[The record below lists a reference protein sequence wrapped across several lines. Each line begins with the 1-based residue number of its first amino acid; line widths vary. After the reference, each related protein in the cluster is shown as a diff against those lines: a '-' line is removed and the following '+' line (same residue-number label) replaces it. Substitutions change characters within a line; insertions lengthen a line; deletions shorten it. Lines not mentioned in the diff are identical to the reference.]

1 MIADNAI
8 YVDGRRAAEQPSSL
22 QETYEALRQ
31 LDDGVAWID
40 LYKPTQEE
48 FESVAQQL
56 ELPPRVIEDAIKPQQ
71 RPKLVRYGD
80 SLFVVLKTAR
90 YLDEPEKVEFSEAHV
105 LVGKDLI
112 VTARYEEIPA
122 LDEVR
127 RRLEGE
133 PELLRQG
140 LRQGPQPIL
149 HVLHEIMD
157 QIVDDYEPVL
167 EGLGT
172 DIQEVEGEVFGG
184 NPAVSQRIYELS
196 RELAQFQRATSPLAR
211 ALERVTESDE
221 HDIDPEVR
229 SYLRD
234 LHERVLRVK
243 EPTEGFRDML
253 SDILVVNLTLISV
266 RQNDQTKKI
275 SAWAAILI
283 VPTVIAGIYGMNF
296 DYMPE
301 LHWTF
306 GYPFALALIVSICVC
321 LYAVFKHVEW
331 L

>member
-8 YVDGRRAAEQPSSL
+8 YVDGRRAAQQPSSL

-40 LYKPTQEE
+40 LYKPTLEE
-48 FESVAQQL
+48 VAREL
-56 ELPPRVIEDAIKPQQ
+56 ELPPRVIVDAIKPQQ

-90 YLDEPEKVEFSEAHV
+90 YLDEPEKVEFSELHV
-105 LVGKDLI
+105 LEGKGFI
-112 VTARYEEIPA
+112 VTVRYEEIPA
-122 LDEVR
+122 LEEVR

-140 LRQGPQPIL
+140 PQPI
-149 HVLHEIMD
+149 LHEIMD

-172 DIQEVEGEVFGG
+172 DIQEVEVEVFGG
-184 NPAVSQRIYELS
+184 NEDVSQRIYELS
-196 RELAQFQRATSPLAR
+196 RELVQFQRATSPLER
-211 ALERVTESDE
+211 ALDRGAERDE
-221 HDIDPEVR
+221 HDIDPELR
-229 SYLRD
+229 SYLRE
-234 LHERVLRVK
+234 LHDRVLRVV

-253 SDILVVNLTLISV
+253 SDILVVNLTLIGV

-283 VPTVIAGIYGMNF
+283 VPTLITGIYGMNF
-296 DYMPE
+296 DFMPE

-306 GYPFALALIVSICVC
+306 GYPLALALMVSISVG
-321 LYAVFKHVEW
+321 LYAVFRHVRW

>member
-1 MIADNAI
+1 MIAHNAI
-8 YVDGRRAAEQPSSL
+8 YVDGRRAAQQPSSL

-40 LYKPTQEE
+40 LYKPTQQE
-48 FESVAQQL
+48 FESVAQEL
-56 ELPPRVIEDAIKPQQ
+56 ALPPRAIEGAIKPQQ

-80 SLFVVLKTAR
+80 SLFVVLKAAR
-90 YLDEPEKVEFSEAHV
+90 YLDEAEKVDFSEIHV
-105 LVGKDLI
+105 LVGKDFI
-112 VTARYEEIPA
+112 VTVFYEKIPA
-122 LDEVR
+122 LGEVH

-140 LRQGPQPIL
+140 PQPIL
-149 HVLHEIMD
+149 HEIID

-172 DIQEVEGEVFGG
+172 NIQEVEGEVFGG
-184 NPAVSQRIYELS
+184 NAGVSQRIYELS
-196 RELAQFQRATSPLAR
+196 RELVQFQGAISPLAR
-211 ALERVTESDE
+211 VLERIAESDE
-221 HDIDPEVR
+221 HDIDPELR

-234 LHERVLRVK
+234 LHDRVLRAE
-243 EPTEGFRDML
+243 EPTKAFRDML
-253 SDILVVNLTLISV
+253 SDILVVNLTLISI

-283 VPTVIAGIYGMNF
+283 VPTLIAGIYGMNF
-296 DYMPE
+296 DVMPE
-301 LHWTF
+301 THWPL
-306 GYPFALALIVSICVC
+306 GYPFALALMVSISAG
-321 LYAVFKHVEW
+321 LYAVFKHVKW

>member
-1 MIADNAI
+1 MIAHNAI
-8 YVDGRRAAEQPSSL
+8 YVDGRRAAQRPSSL
-22 QETYEALRQ
+22 QETYQALRH

-40 LYKPTQEE
+40 LYKPTQQE
-48 FESVAQQL
+48 FESVAQEL
-56 ELPPRVIEDAIKPQQ
+56 ALPPRAIESAIKPQQ

-90 YLDEPEKVEFSEAHV
+90 YLDEAQKVEFSEIHV
-105 LVGKDLI
+105 VVGKDFI
-112 VTARYEEIPA
+112 VTVFYEEIPD
-122 LDEVR
+122 LGEVH
-127 RRLEGE
+127 RRLEGK
-133 PELLRQG
+133 PEL
-140 LRQGPQPIL
+140 LRQGPQPI
-149 HVLHEIMD
+149 LHEIMD

-167 EGLGT
+167 EGLET

-184 NPAVSQRIYELS
+184 NAGVSQRIYELS
-196 RELAQFQRATSPLAR
+196 RELVQFQRATSPLAR
-211 ALERVTESDE
+211 ALERIAQSDE

-234 LHERVLRVK
+234 LHDRVLRVK
-243 EPTEGFRDML
+243 EPAEGFRDML
-253 SDILVVNLTLISV
+253 SDILVVNLTLFSV

-283 VPTVIAGIYGMNF
+283 VPTLIAGIYGMNF

-301 LHWTF
+301 LHWTL
-306 GYPFALALIVSICVC
+306 GYPFALALMVMICVS

>member
-8 YVDGRRAAEQPSSL
+8 YVDGRRAAKQPSSL
-22 QETYEALRQ
+22 QETYEYLRQ
-31 LDDGVAWID
+31 LDNGVAWID
-40 LYKPTQEE
+40 LYKPTQGE
-48 FESVAQQL
+48 FESVAQEL

-105 LVGKDLI
+105 LVGKDFI
-112 VTARYEEIPA
+112 VTVRYEEIPA
-122 LDEVR
+122 LEEVR

-133 PELLRQG
+133 PGL

-149 HVLHEIMD
+149 REIMS

-172 DIQEVEGEVFGG
+172 DIQEVEVEVFGE
-184 NPAVSQRIYELS
+184 NAEVSQRIYELS
-196 RELAQFQRATSPLAR
+196 RELVQFQRATSPLAR
-211 ALERVTESDE
+211 ALERAAESDE
-221 HDIDPEVR
+221 QDIDPELR
-229 SYLRD
+229 IYLRE
-234 LHERVLRVK
+234 LHDHVLRVE

-283 VPTVIAGIYGMNF
+283 VPTLIAGIYGMNF

-306 GYPFALALIVSICVC
+306 GYPFALALIVSISVS
-321 LYAVFKHVEW
+321 LYVLFRHIKW

>member
-8 YVDGRRAAEQPSSL
+8 YVDGRRAAQQPSSL

-31 LDDGVAWID
+31 LDDAVGWID

-48 FESVAQQL
+48 FESVAQEL
-56 ELPPRVIEDAIKPQQ
+56 ELSPRVIEGAIKPQQ

-90 YLDEPEKVEFSEAHV
+90 YLDEPEKVEFSEVHV
-105 LVGKDLI
+105 LVGKDFI
-112 VTARYEEIPA
+112 VTVRYEEIPA
-122 LDEVR
+122 LEEVR

-140 LRQGPQPIL
+140 PQPIL
-149 HVLHEIMD
+149 REIMD

-172 DIQEVEGEVFGG
+172 DIQEVEDEVFGG
-184 NPAVSQRIYELS
+184 NADVSQRIYELS
-196 RELAQFQRATSPLAR
+196 RELVQFQRATSPLAR
-211 ALERVTESDE
+211 SLERGAERNE
-221 HDIDPEVR
+221 HDIDPELR
-229 SYLRD
+229 SYLRE
-234 LHERVLRVK
+234 LHDRVLRVE

-253 SDILVVNLTLISV
+253 SDILVVNLTLIGV

-283 VPTVIAGIYGMNF
+283 VPTLITGIYGMNF
-296 DYMPE
+296 DFMPE
-301 LHWTF
+301 LHWLF
-306 GYPFALALIVSICVC
+306 GYPLALALMVSISVG
-321 LYAVFKHVEW
+321 LYAVFRHVRW

>member
-8 YVDGRRAAEQPSSL
+8 YVDGRRAAQQPSSL

-31 LDDGVAWID
+31 LDDAVAWID
-40 LYKPTQEE
+40 LHEPTKEE
-48 FESVAQQL
+48 FESVAQEL
-56 ELPPRVIEDAIKPQQ
+56 ELSPRVIEGAIKPQQ

-90 YLDEPEKVEFSEAHV
+90 YLDEPEKVEFSEVHV
-105 LVGKDLI
+105 LVGKDFI
-112 VTARYEEIPA
+112 VTVRYEEIPA
-122 LDEVR
+122 LEEVR

-133 PELLRQG
+133 PES

-149 HVLHEIMD
+149 REIMD

-172 DIQEVEGEVFGG
+172 DIQEVEDEVFGG
-184 NPAVSQRIYELS
+184 NADDVSQRIYELS
-196 RELAQFQRATSPLAR
+196 RELVQFQRATSPLAR
-211 ALERVTESDE
+211 SLERGGERNE
-221 HDIDPEVR
+221 HDIDPELR
-229 SYLRD
+229 SYLRE
-234 LHERVLRVK
+234 LHDRVLRVE

-253 SDILVVNLTLISV
+253 SDILVVNLTLIGV

-283 VPTVIAGIYGMNF
+283 VPTLITGIYGMNF
-296 DYMPE
+296 DFMPE

-306 GYPFALALIVSICVC
+306 GYPLALALMVSISVG
-321 LYAVFKHVEW
+321 LYAVFRHVRW

>member
-1 MIADNAI
+1 MIAHNAI
-8 YVDGRRAAEQPSSL
+8 YVDGRRAAQQPSSL

-31 LDDGVAWID
+31 LDDAVAWID
-40 LYKPTQEE
+40 LYKPTKEE
-48 FESVAQQL
+48 FESVAQEL
-56 ELPPRVIEDAIKPQQ
+56 ALPPRVIEGAIKPQQ

-90 YLDEPEKVEFSEAHV
+90 YLDEPEKVDFSEVHV
-105 LVGKDLI
+105 LVGKDFI
-112 VTARYEEIPA
+112 VTVRYEEIPA
-122 LDEVR
+122 LEEVR

-133 PELLRQG
+133 PGLLRQG
-140 LRQGPQPIL
+140 SQPI
-149 HVLHEIMD
+149 LHEIMD

-172 DIQEVEGEVFGG
+172 DIQEVEVFGG
-184 NPAVSQRIYELS
+184 NEDVSQRIYELS
-196 RELAQFQRATSPLAR
+196 RELVQFQRATSPLAR
-211 ALERVTESDE
+211 ALDRVAQSDE
-221 HDIDPEVR
+221 HDIDPELR
-229 SYLRD
+229 SYLRE
-234 LHERVLRVK
+234 LHDRVLRVV

-253 SDILVVNLTLISV
+253 SDILVENLTLIGV

-283 VPTVIAGIYGMNF
+283 VPTLITGIYGMNF
-296 DYMPE
+296 DFMPE

-306 GYPFALALIVSICVC
+306 GYPFALALMVSISVG
-321 LYAVFKHVEW
+321 LYAVFRHVRW

>member
-1 MIADNAI
+1 MIVDNAI

-22 QETYEALRQ
+22 QETYEVLRQ
-31 LDDGVAWID
+31 LHGVAWIA

-48 FESVAQQL
+48 FESVAQEL
-56 ELPPRVIEDAIKPQQ
+56 ELPTRVVEDAIKAQQ

-90 YLDEPEKVEFSEAHV
+90 YLDEPEKVEFSEVHV
-105 LVGKDLI
+105 LVGKDFV
-112 VTARYEEIPA
+112 VTVRHGEIPA

-127 RRLEGE
+127 RQLEGE
-133 PELLRQG
+133 PALLRQG
-140 LRQGPQPIL
+140 PEAIL
-149 HVLHEIMD
+149 HAILD

-172 DIQEVEGEVFGG
+172 DIQEVESEVFGG
-184 NPAVSQRIYELS
+184 MAGVSQRIYQLS
-196 RELAQFQRATSPLAR
+196 RELVEFQRATSPLAR
-211 ALERVTESDE
+211 ALERVAESDE
-221 HDIDPEVR
+221 HDIDPKVR

-234 LHERVLRVK
+234 LHDRVLRVT

-283 VPTVIAGIYGMNF
+283 VPTIITGIYGMNF
-296 DYMPE
+296 EYIPE
-301 LHWTF
+301 LSWWF
-306 GYPFALALIVSICVC
+306 GYPLALALMVSISVG
-321 LYAVFKHVEW
+321 LYAIFKHVEW

>member
-8 YVDGRRAAEQPSSL
+8 YVDGRRAAQQPSSL

-31 LDDGVAWID
+31 LDDAVAWID
-40 LYKPTQEE
+40 LHEPTQEE
-48 FESVAQQL
+48 FESVAQEL
-56 ELPPRVIEDAIKPQQ
+56 ELPPRVIEGAIKPQQ

-90 YLDEPEKVEFSEAHV
+90 YLDEPEKVEFSEVHV
-105 LVGKDLI
+105 LVGKDFI
-112 VTARYEEIPA
+112 VTVRYEEIPA
-122 LDEVR
+122 LEEVR

-133 PELLRQG
+133 PES

-149 HVLHEIMD
+149 REIMD

-172 DIQEVEGEVFGG
+172 DIQEVEVEVFGG
-184 NPAVSQRIYELS
+184 NEDVSQRIYELS
-196 RELAQFQRATSPLAR
+196 RELVQFQRATSPLAR
-211 ALERVTESDE
+211 SLERGAERNE
-221 HDIDPEVR
+221 HDIDPELR
-229 SYLRD
+229 SYLRE
-234 LHERVLRVK
+234 LHDRVLRVE

-253 SDILVVNLTLISV
+253 SDILVVNLTLIGV

-283 VPTVIAGIYGMNF
+283 VPTLITGIYGMNF
-296 DYMPE
+296 DFMPE

-306 GYPFALALIVSICVC
+306 GYPLALALMVSISVG
-321 LYAVFKHVEW
+321 LYAVFRHVRW

>member
-8 YVDGRRAAEQPSSL
+8 YVDGRRAAQQPSSL

-31 LDDGVAWID
+31 LDNAVAWID
-40 LYKPTQEE
+40 LYEPTKEE
-48 FESVAQQL
+48 FESVAQEL
-56 ELPPRVIEDAIKPQQ
+56 ELSPRVIEGAIKPQQ

-90 YLDEPEKVEFSEAHV
+90 YLDEPEKVEFSEVHV
-105 LVGKDLI
+105 LVGKDFI
-112 VTARYEEIPA
+112 VTVRYEEIPA
-122 LDEVR
+122 LEEVR

-140 LRQGPQPIL
+140 PQPIL
-149 HVLHEIMD
+149 REIMD

-172 DIQEVEGEVFGG
+172 DIQEVEVEVFGG
-184 NPAVSQRIYELS
+184 NEDVSQRIYELS
-196 RELAQFQRATSPLAR
+196 RELVQFQRATSPLAR
-211 ALERVTESDE
+211 TLDRVAESDE
-221 HDIDPEVR
+221 HDIDPELS
-229 SYLRD
+229 SYLRE
-234 LHERVLRVK
+234 LHDRVLRVV

-253 SDILVVNLTLISV
+253 SDILVVNLTLIGV

-283 VPTVIAGIYGMNF
+283 VPTLITGIYGMNF

-306 GYPFALALIVSICVC
+306 GYPFALALMVSISVG
-321 LYAVFKHVEW
+321 LYAVFRHVRW

>member
-8 YVDGRRAAEQPSSL
+8 YVDGRRAAQQPSSL

-31 LDDGVAWID
+31 LDDAVAWID

-48 FESVAQQL
+48 FESVAQEL
-56 ELPPRVIEDAIKPQQ
+56 ELSPRVIEGAIKPQQ

-90 YLDEPEKVEFSEAHV
+90 YLDEPEKVEFSELHV
-105 LVGKDLI
+105 LVGKDFI
-112 VTARYEEIPA
+112 VTVRYEEIPA
-122 LDEVR
+122 LEEVR

-133 PELLRQG
+133 PESLG
-140 LRQGPQPIL
+140 QGPQPIL
-149 HVLHEIMD
+149 REIMD

-172 DIQEVEGEVFGG
+172 DIQEVEDEVFGG
-184 NPAVSQRIYELS
+184 NEDDVSQRIYELS
-196 RELAQFQRATSPLAR
+196 RELVQFQRATSPLAR
-211 ALERVTESDE
+211 SLERGAERNE
-221 HDIDPEVR
+221 HDIDPELR
-229 SYLRD
+229 SYLRE
-234 LHERVLRVK
+234 LHDRVLRVE

-253 SDILVVNLTLISV
+253 SDILVVNLTLIGV

-283 VPTVIAGIYGMNF
+283 VPTLITGIYGMNF

-306 GYPFALALIVSICVC
+306 GYPFALALMVSISVG
-321 LYAVFKHVEW
+321 LYAVFRHVRW

>member
-8 YVDGRRAAEQPSSL
+8 YVDGRRAAQQPSSL

-48 FESVAQQL
+48 FESVAQEL
-56 ELPPRVIEDAIKPQQ
+56 ELPPRVIEGAIKPQQ

-90 YLDEPEKVEFSEAHV
+90 YLDEPEKVEFSEVHV
-105 LVGKDLI
+105 LVGKDFI
-112 VTARYEEIPA
+112 VTVRYEEIPA
-122 LDEVR
+122 LEEVR

-140 LRQGPQPIL
+140 PQPI
-149 HVLHEIMD
+149 LHEIMD

-172 DIQEVEGEVFGG
+172 DIEEVEGEVFGG
-184 NPAVSQRIYELS
+184 NARASQRIYELS
-196 RELAQFQRATSPLAR
+196 RELVQFQRATSPLAR
-211 ALERVTESDE
+211 ALERGGERDE
-221 HDIDPEVR
+221 HDIDPELR
-229 SYLRD
+229 SYLRE
-234 LHERVLRVK
+234 LHDRVLRVE

-283 VPTVIAGIYGMNF
+283 VPTLITGIYGMNF
-296 DYMPE
+296 DFMPE

-306 GYPFALALIVSICVC
+306 GYPLALALMVSISVG
-321 LYAVFKHVEW
+321 LYAVFRHVRW

>member
-1 MIADNAI
+1 
-8 YVDGRRAAEQPSSL
+8 
-22 QETYEALRQ
+22 
-31 LDDGVAWID
+31 VAWID
-40 LYKPTQEE
+40 LHEPTQEE
-48 FESVAQQL
+48 FESVAQEL
-56 ELPPRVIEDAIKPQQ
+56 ELPPRVIEGAIKPQQ

-90 YLDEPEKVEFSEAHV
+90 YLDEPEKVEFSEVHV
-105 LVGKDLI
+105 LVGKDFI
-112 VTARYEEIPA
+112 VTVRYEEIPA
-122 LDEVR
+122 LEEVR

-133 PELLRQG
+133 PES

-149 HVLHEIMD
+149 REIMD

-172 DIQEVEGEVFGG
+172 DIQEVEDEVFGG
-184 NPAVSQRIYELS
+184 NADVSQRIYELS
-196 RELAQFQRATSPLAR
+196 RELVQFQRATSPLAR
-211 ALERVTESDE
+211 SLERGGERNE
-221 HDIDPEVR
+221 HDIDPELR
-229 SYLRD
+229 SYLRE
-234 LHERVLRVK
+234 LHDRVLRVE

-253 SDILVVNLTLISV
+253 SDILVVNLTLIGV

-283 VPTVIAGIYGMNF
+283 VPTLITGIYGMNF
-296 DYMPE
+296 DFMPE

-306 GYPFALALIVSICVC
+306 GYPLALALMVSISVG
-321 LYAVFKHVEW
+321 LYAVFRHVRW

>member
-8 YVDGRRAAEQPSSL
+8 YVDGRRPAQQPSSL
-22 QETYEALRQ
+22 QQTYEALRQ
-31 LDDGVAWID
+31 LHDAVAWID
-40 LYKPTQEE
+40 LHEPTQEE
-48 FESVAQQL
+48 FESVGRES
-56 ELPPRVIEDAIKPQQ
+56 ELPPRVIEGAIKPQQ

-105 LVGKDLI
+105 LVGKDFI
-112 VTARYEEIPA
+112 VTVRYEEIPA
-122 LDEVR
+122 LEEVR

-140 LRQGPQPIL
+140 PQP
-149 HVLHEIMD
+149 VLHEIMD

-172 DIQEVEGEVFGG
+172 DIQEVEVFGG
-184 NPAVSQRIYELS
+184 NEDVSQRIYELS
-196 RELAQFQRATSPLAR
+196 RELVQFQRATSPLER
-211 ALERVTESDE
+211 SLERVAESDE
-221 HDIDPEVR
+221 HDIDAELR
-229 SYLRD
+229 SYLRE
-234 LHERVLRVK
+234 LHDRVLRVE

-283 VPTVIAGIYGMNF
+283 VPTLIAGIYGMNF

-306 GYPFALALIVSICVC
+306 GYPFALALMVAICVS

>member
-1 MIADNAI
+1 MIVDNTI
-8 YVDGRRAAEQPSSL
+8 YVDGRRAAQQPGSL
-22 QETYEALRQ
+22 QETYEGLRR
-31 LDDGVAWID
+31 LDNGVAWID

-48 FESVAQQL
+48 FESVAQEL
-56 ELPPRVIEDAIKPQQ
+56 EFPSRITEAAMKPHQ
-71 RPKLVRYGD
+71 RPKVVRYGD

-105 LVGKDLI
+105 LVGKDFV
-112 VTARYEEIPA
+112 VTVRYEEIPA
-122 LDEVR
+122 LGEVR

-133 PELLRQG
+133 PGL
-140 LRQGPQPIL
+140 LRQGPQPI
-149 HVLHEIMD
+149 LHEIMD

-167 EGLGT
+167 EGLGE
-172 DIQEVEGEVFGG
+172 DIEEVEGEVFGG
-184 NPAVSQRIYELS
+184 NAGVSQRIYELS
-196 RELAQFQRATSPLAR
+196 GELLQFQRATSPLAR
-211 ALERVTESDE
+211 ALERVAESDE
-221 HDIDPEVR
+221 HDIAPEVR

-234 LHERVLRVK
+234 LHDRVLRVK
-243 EPTEGFRDML
+243 EPTEGYRDML
-253 SDILVVNLTLISV
+253 SDILVVNLTLVSV

-283 VPTVIAGIYGMNF
+283 VPTLIAGIYGMNF

-306 GYPFALALIVSICVC
+306 GYPFALALMLSICVG

>member
-8 YVDGRRAAEQPSSL
+8 YVDGRRAAQQPSSL

-40 LYKPTQEE
+40 LHEPTQEE
-48 FESVAQQL
+48 FESVAQEL
-56 ELPPRVIEDAIKPQQ
+56 ELSPRAIEGAIKPQQ

-90 YLDEPEKVEFSEAHV
+90 YLDEPEKVEFSEVHV
-105 LVGKDLI
+105 LVGKDFI
-112 VTARYEEIPA
+112 VTVRYEEIPA
-122 LDEVR
+122 LEEVR

-133 PELLRQG
+133 PES

-149 HVLHEIMD
+149 REIMD

-172 DIQEVEGEVFGG
+172 DIQEVEVEVFGG
-184 NPAVSQRIYELS
+184 NEDVSQRIYELS
-196 RELAQFQRATSPLAR
+196 RELVQFQRATSPLAR
-211 ALERVTESDE
+211 ALERGGERNE
-221 HDIDPEVR
+221 HDDIDPELR
-229 SYLRD
+229 SYLRE
-234 LHERVLRVK
+234 LHDRVLRVV

-283 VPTVIAGIYGMNF
+283 VPTLITGIYGMNF
-296 DYMPE
+296 DFMPE

-306 GYPFALALIVSICVC
+306 GYPLAVALMVSISVG
-321 LYAVFKHVEW
+321 LYAVFRHVRW

>member
-8 YVDGRRAAEQPSSL
+8 YVDGRRAAHQPSSL

-40 LYKPTQEE
+40 LHEPTKEE
-48 FESVAQQL
+48 FESVAQEL
-56 ELPPRVIEDAIKPQQ
+56 ELSPRVIEGARKPQQ

-90 YLDEPEKVEFSEAHV
+90 YLDEPEKVEFSEVHV
-105 LVGKDLI
+105 LVGKDFI
-112 VTARYEEIPA
+112 VTVRYEEIPA
-122 LDEVR
+122 LEEVR

-133 PELLRQG
+133 PGL

-149 HVLHEIMD
+149 HEIMD
-157 QIVDDYEPVL
+157 QIVNDYEPVL

-172 DIQEVEGEVFGG
+172 DIEEVEGEVFGG
-184 NPAVSQRIYELS
+184 NARASQRIYQLS
-196 RELAQFQRATSPLAR
+196 RELVQFQRATSPLAR
-211 ALERVTESDE
+211 ALERVAETDE

-234 LHERVLRVK
+234 LHDRVLRVK
-243 EPTEGFRDML
+243 EPTEAYREML

-266 RQNDQTKKI
+266 QQNDQTKKI

-283 VPTVIAGIYGMNF
+283 VPTLIAGIYGMNF

-306 GYPFALALIVSICVC
+306 GYPFALALMLSICVG
-321 LYAVFKHVEW
+321 LYVVFKHVEW

>member
-8 YVDGRRAAEQPSSL
+8 YVDGRRAAQQPSSL

-40 LYKPTQEE
+40 LFQPTQEE
-48 FESVAQQL
+48 FESVAQEL
-56 ELPPRVIEDAIKPQQ
+56 ELPPRVIEGAIKPKQ

-90 YLDEPEKVEFSEAHV
+90 YLDEPEKVEFSEVHV
-105 LVGKDLI
+105 LVGKDFI
-112 VTARYEEIPA
+112 VTVRYEEIPA
-122 LDEVR
+122 LEEVR

-133 PELLRQG
+133 PES

-149 HVLHEIMD
+149 REIMD

-172 DIQEVEGEVFGG
+172 DIQEVEDEVFGG
-184 NPAVSQRIYELS
+184 NADDVSQRIYELS
-196 RELAQFQRATSPLAR
+196 RELVQFQRATSPLAR
-211 ALERVTESDE
+211 SLERGGERNE
-221 HDIDPEVR
+221 HDIDPELR
-229 SYLRD
+229 SYLRE
-234 LHERVLRVK
+234 LHDRVLRVE

-253 SDILVVNLTLISV
+253 SDILVVNLTLIGV

-283 VPTVIAGIYGMNF
+283 VPTLITGIYGMNF
-296 DYMPE
+296 DFMPE

-306 GYPFALALIVSICVC
+306 GYPFALALMVSISVG
-321 LYAVFKHVEW
+321 LYAVFRHVRW

>member
-8 YVDGRRAAEQPSSL
+8 YVDGRRAAQQPSSL

-48 FESVAQQL
+48 FESVAQEL
-56 ELPPRVIEDAIKPQQ
+56 ELSPRVIEGAIKPQQ

-90 YLDEPEKVEFSEAHV
+90 YLDEPEKVEFSEVHV
-105 LVGKDLI
+105 LVGKDFI
-112 VTARYEEIPA
+112 VTVRYEEIPA
-122 LDEVR
+122 LEEVR

-133 PELLRQG
+133 PES
-140 LRQGPQPIL
+140 LRQGPQPI
-149 HVLHEIMD
+149 LHEIMD

-172 DIQEVEGEVFGG
+172 DIQEVEVEVFGG
-184 NPAVSQRIYELS
+184 NEDVSQRIYELS
-196 RELAQFQRATSPLAR
+196 RELVQFQRATSPLAR
-211 ALERVTESDE
+211 SLERGGERNE
-221 HDIDPEVR
+221 HDIDPELR
-229 SYLRD
+229 SYLRE
-234 LHERVLRVK
+234 LHDRVLRVV

-283 VPTVIAGIYGMNF
+283 VPTLITGIYGMNF
-296 DYMPE
+296 DFMPE

-306 GYPFALALIVSICVC
+306 GYPLALALMVSISVG
-321 LYAVFKHVEW
+321 LYAVFRHVRW

>member
-1 MIADNAI
+1 MIANNAI
-8 YVDGRRAAEQPSSL
+8 YVDGRRAAQHPSSL
-22 QETYEALRQ
+22 QETYEVLRQ
-31 LDDGVAWID
+31 LDGVAWID

-48 FESVAQQL
+48 FESIAQEL
-56 ELPPRVIEDAIKPQQ
+56 ELPSRVIEDAIKAQL
-71 RPKLVRYGD
+71 RPKIARYGE
-80 SLFVVLKTAR
+80 SLFAVLKTAR
-90 YLDEPEKVEFSEAHV
+90 YLDEPERVDFSEAHV
-105 LVGKDLI
+105 LVGNDFV
-112 VTARYEEIPA
+112 VTVRFEEIPA

-140 LRQGPQPIL
+140 PQPI
-149 HVLHEIMD
+149 LHEIMD

-172 DIQEVEGEVFGG
+172 DIEEAEGEVFGG
-184 NPAVSQRIYELS
+184 NPGVSQRIYQLSGEL
-196 RELAQFQRATSPLAR
+196 LQFQRATSPLAR
-211 ALERVTESDE
+211 ALERVAETDE

-234 LHERVLRVK
+234 LHDRVLRVK
-243 EPTEGFRDML
+243 EPTETYRDML

-275 SAWAAILI
+275 SAWAAVLI
-283 VPTVIAGIYGMNF
+283 VPTLIAGIYGMNF

-301 LHWTF
+301 LHWTL
-306 GYPFALALIVSICVC
+306 GYPFALALMVAICVS
-321 LYAVFKHVEW
+321 LYAVFKHAEW

>member
-8 YVDGRRAAEQPSSL
+8 YVDGRRAAQQPSSL

-31 LDDGVAWID
+31 LDNGVAWID
-40 LYKPTQEE
+40 LYEPTQEE
-48 FESVAQQL
+48 FESVAQEL
-56 ELPPRVIEDAIKPQQ
+56 ELSPRVIEGAIKPQQ

-90 YLDEPEKVEFSEAHV
+90 YLDEPEKVEFSEVHV
-105 LVGKDLI
+105 LVGKDFI
-112 VTARYEEIPA
+112 VTVRYEEIPA
-122 LDEVR
+122 LEEVR

-133 PELLRQG
+133 PES

-149 HVLHEIMD
+149 REIMD

-172 DIQEVEGEVFGG
+172 DIQEVEDEVFGG
-184 NPAVSQRIYELS
+184 NADDVSQRIYELS
-196 RELAQFQRATSPLAR
+196 RELVQFQRATSPLAR
-211 ALERVTESDE
+211 SLERGAERNE
-221 HDIDPEVR
+221 HDIDPELR
-229 SYLRD
+229 SYLRE
-234 LHERVLRVK
+234 LHDRVLRVE

-253 SDILVVNLTLISV
+253 SDILVVNLTLIGV

-283 VPTVIAGIYGMNF
+283 VPTLITGIYGMNF
-296 DYMPE
+296 DFMPE
-301 LHWTF
+301 LHWIF
-306 GYPFALALIVSICVC
+306 GYPFALALMVSISVG
-321 LYAVFKHVEW
+321 LYAVFRYVRW